1 MREHPYHTPPH
12 ADTLAR
18 EMPSNSE
25 RAPGAPPED
34 AAARRHPAFVA
45 VVAAYA
51 AGMIAWTVLRYRHF
65 GSGVDLAA
73 YHSVF
78 WNLARRGTPYNAI
91 ERVHQW
97 SNHLELGLAWLAIPY
112 RLYATPVWLLIA
124 QTLAVA
130 GAAFPIEAIARR
142 ITHDRLISALAA
154 LAMLLTPQLVLADL
168 ADFHAATIC
177 VLPVAI
183 LAWGIEVDSSRA
195 VALSALAAV
204 SLREQMGLLLVAA
217 GLAWAIRHGRRRVFP
232 GALLAIGGLVCFF
245 VAVKWAIPAFGS
257 GQSFRYMAQY
267 NRLGG
272 TADGVLSTATKG
284 PFAFLAM
291 ALHGDRKVF
300 ALELASGSLPLLFL
314 SLRSI
319 RRAAWPLLLAAPLL
333 AVQLYSDDPAK
344 WSIHTHYGAPLV
356 PLFATAAIL
365 ALALLPAKGDIRT
378 VVAAVWLSMILM
390 HDTQALPSLRGP
402 GGAITSGFSKSPRGL
417 ALWRAI
423 AAVPPKAS
431 ISAQED
437 VVAHV
442 ASRVDVHAFP
452 DGEDS
457 DQYILLDRDGAA
469 LHPEHLQAT
478 DEAIARFHSSADF
491 KVLVDQAGVLLVKR
505 VDARRDGPPAR
516 EQGVAE
522 PPP

>member
-1 MREHPYHTPPH
+1 M
-12 ADTLAR
+12 L
-18 EMPSNSE
+18 SNSE
-25 RAPGAPPED
+25 RAPGTPAED

-51 AGMIAWTVLRYRHF
+51 VGMLAWTVLRYRHF

-97 SNHLELGLAWLAIPY
+97 SNHLEIGLAWLAIPY
-112 RLYATPVWLLIA
+112 RVYATPVWLLLA

-130 GAAFPIEAIARR
+130 GAAFPIEALARR
-142 ITHDRLISALAA
+142 ITHDRLIAGLAA

-168 ADFHAATIC
+168 ADFHAATLC

-195 VALSALAAV
+195 VVLSALAAV

-217 GLAWAIRHGRRRVFP
+217 GVAWVIRHGKRRAFP
-232 GALLAIGGLVCFF
+232 GAVLAVGGLAFF
-245 VAVKWAIPAFGS
+245 FIAVKWAIPAFGS

-272 TADGVLSTATKG
+272 TADGVLTSAAHG
-284 PFAFLAM
+284 PLKFLAM
-291 ALHGDRKVF
+291 AFHGDRKVF

-356 PLFATAAIL
+356 PLFATAAVL
-365 ALALLPAKGDIRT
+365 ALALLPAKGDVRT
-378 VVAAVWLSMILM
+378 IVAAVWLSLILM
-390 HDTQALPSLRGP
+390 HDAQALPALRGP
-402 GGAITSGFSKSPRGL
+402 GGALAGGFSKSPRGVAL
-417 ALWRAI
+417 ARAI
-423 AAVPPKAS
+423 AAVPMAAS
-431 ISAQED
+431 ISAQDD

-452 DGEDS
+452 DGEADDS
-457 DQYILLDRDGAA
+457 YILLDREGAT
-469 LHPEHLQAT
+469 LRPEHLEAT
-478 DEAIARFHSSADF
+478 DEATAHLRASSDF
-491 KVLVDQAGVLLVKR
+491 KVLVDAAGVLLVKR
-505 VDARRDGPPAR
+505 IESR
-516 EQGVAE
+516 
-522 PPP
+522 

>member
-1 MREHPYHTPPH
+1 MREHAYHTQPH

-25 RAPGAPPED
+25 RAPGQPPEG
-34 AAARRHPAFVA
+34 AAAHRHPAFVA
-45 VVAAYA
+45 LVAVYA
-51 AGMIAWTVLRYRHF
+51 AAMVAWTVLRHRHF

-97 SNHLELGLAWLAIPY
+97 SNHLEVGLAWLAIPY
-112 RLYATPVWLLIA
+112 RIYATPVWLLVA

-130 GAAFPIEAIARR
+130 GAAFPIEALARR
-142 ITHDRLISALAA
+142 ITRDRLISMLAA

-168 ADFHAATIC
+168 ADFHAATMC

-195 VALSALAAV
+195 VVLSALAAI

-217 GLAWAIRHGRRRVFP
+217 GVAWVIRHGMRRAFP
-232 GALLAIGGLVCFF
+232 AAVIAVGGLAFF
-245 VAVKWAIPAFGS
+245 FIAVKWAIPAFGS

-272 TADGVLSTATKG
+272 TADGVLSTATSG
-284 PFAFLAM
+284 PLAFVAM
-291 ALHGDRKVF
+291 ALHGDRKLF

-314 SLRSI
+314 SLRSL
-319 RRAAWPLLLAAPLL
+319 RRAAWPLLLVAPLL

-356 PLFATAAIL
+356 PLFATAAVL
-365 ALALLPAKGDIRT
+365 ALALLPAKGDVRI
-378 VVAAVWLSMILM
+378 VVAAVWLSMIMM

-402 GGAITSGFSKSPRGL
+402 GAAIDSGFSKSPRGV
-417 ALWRAI
+417 ALRKAI
-423 AAVPPKAS
+423 AAVPPTAS
-431 ISAQED
+431 VSAQED

-452 DGEDS
+452 DGENS
-457 DQYILLDRDGAA
+457 DAYILLDREGEAQ
-469 LHPEHLQAT
+469 HPDRLAVT
-478 DEAIARFHSSADF
+478 DRAMARLRASAELT
-491 KVLVDQAGVLLVKR
+491 VVVDEAGVLLVKR
-505 VDARRDGPPAR
+505 VDSR
-516 EQGVAE
+516 
-522 PPP
+522 

>member
-1 MREHPYHTPPH
+1 MREHPYHTQAH

-25 RAPGAPPED
+25 RAPVTPPDD
-34 AAARRHPAFVA
+34 AAAHRHPAFVA
-45 VVAAYA
+45 VVAVYA
-51 AGMIAWTVLRYRHF
+51 AAMLAWSLLRHRHF

-91 ERVHQW
+91 ERAHQW
-97 SNHLELGLAWLAIPY
+97 SNHLEVGLVWLGIPY
-112 RLYATPVWLLIA
+112 RIYATPVWLLAA

-130 GAAFPIEAIARR
+130 GAAFPIEALARR
-142 ITHDRLISALAA
+142 ITRDRLIAALAA

-168 ADFHAATIC
+168 ADFHAATLC

-183 LAWGIEVDSSRA
+183 LAWGIEVDSPRA
-195 VALSALAAV
+195 VVLSALAAV

-217 GLAWAIRHGRRRVFP
+217 GVAWVIRHGARRAFP
-232 GALLAIGGLVCFF
+232 AAALALGGLAFFF

-300 ALELASGSLPLLFL
+300 AIELASGSLPLLFL

-356 PLFATAAIL
+356 PLFAVAAVL
-365 ALALLPAKGDIRT
+365 ALALLPAKGDVRT
-378 VVAAVWLSMILM
+378 IVAAVWLSMIMM
-390 HDTQALPSLRGP
+390 HDAQALPSPRGP
-402 GGAITSGFSKSPRGL
+402 GAAIDPGFSKSPRAL
-417 ALWRAI
+417 ALRRAI
-423 AAVPPKAS
+423 EAVPPQAS

-452 DGEDS
+452 DGEATDA
-457 DQYILLDRDGAA
+457 YILLDREGAA
-469 LHPEHLQAT
+469 RRPDRLDAT
-478 DEAIARFHSSADF
+478 DRAIARLRGSSDF
-491 KVLVDQAGVLLVKR
+491 KVLVDEAGVLLAKR
-505 VDARRDGPPAR
+505 VDSR
-516 EQGVAE
+516 
-522 PPP
+522 

>member
-1 MREHPYHTPPH
+1 MREHPYHTQAT

-25 RAPGAPPED
+25 RAPVELPDD

-45 VVAAYA
+45 LVAVYA
-51 AGMIAWTVLRYRHF
+51 AAMLAWSVLQHRHF
-65 GSGVDLAA
+65 GSGVDLGA

-78 WNLARRGTPYNAI
+78 WNLAHRGTPYNSV

-97 SNHLELGLAWLAIPY
+97 SNHLEIGLAWLAIPY
-112 RLYATPVWLLIA
+112 RIYATPEWLLAA

-130 GAAFPIEAIARR
+130 AAAFPIEALARR
-142 ITHDRLISALAA
+142 ITHDRLIASLCA

-195 VALSALAAV
+195 VVLSAFAAV

-217 GLAWAIRHGRRRVFP
+217 GVAWVIRHGMRRAFPAAVVAVF
-232 GALLAIGGLVCFF
+232 GLVFFF

-272 TADGVLSTATKG
+272 SADGVLSTATQG
-284 PFAFLAM
+284 PLAFLAM
-291 ALHGDRKVF
+291 AFHGDRKLF
-300 ALELASGSLPLLFL
+300 AIELASGSLPLLFL
-314 SLRSI
+314 SLRSL
-319 RRAAWPLLLAAPLL
+319 RRAAWPLLLVAPLL

-356 PLFATAAIL
+356 PLFATAAVL
-365 ALALLPAKGDIRT
+365 ALSFLPAKGDART
-378 VVAAVWLSMILM
+378 IAAAVWLSLVMM
-390 HDTQALPSLRGP
+390 HATQALPSLRGP
-402 GGAITSGFSKSPRGL
+402 GGALAGGFTRSPRGT
-417 ALWRAI
+417 ALRRAI
-423 AAVPPKAS
+423 DAVPKTAS
-431 ISAQED
+431 ISAQPN
-437 VVAHV
+437 VVPHV
-442 ASRVDVHAFP
+442 ASRVEVHAFP
-452 DGEDS
+452 DGEAS
-457 DQYILLDRDGAA
+457 DDYVLLDRDGALPRPDA
-469 LHPEHLQAT
+469 ARVE
-478 DEAIARFHSSADF
+478 DEALERLRTSPDF
-491 KVLVDQAGVLLVKR
+491 TVIVDEAGVLLVKR
-505 VDARRDGPPAR
+505 VGSR
-516 EQGVAE
+516 
-522 PPP
+522 